1 MMRRIF
7 LCLPMIFLS
16 LGIILAQDSED
27 NTTIKELKQSLM
39 APCCWSGTVFDHG
52 HTQMEE
58 EIEAFVKAG
67 KSKDEILAHYVEQYG
82 EKILATPVA
91 QGFNLFAW
99 IAPFMIAGIGIFIL
113 VMFIRN
119 PKSSDQT
126 LVKDEDE
133 IPFDKQIEKELKE
146 FDS

>member
-7 LCLPMIFLS
+7 LYLPMIFLS
-16 LGIILAQDSED
+16 LGVISAQDSD
-27 NTTIKELKQSLM
+27 DALIKDLEQSLM

-58 EIEAFVKAG
+58 EIESFVKAG
-67 KSKDEILAHYVEQYG
+67 KSKNEILAHFVEQYG
-82 EKILATPVA
+82 EKILAAPVA
-91 QGFNLFAW
+91 HGFNLFAW
-99 IAPFMIAGIGIFIL
+99 IAPLMIAGIGVFLL

-119 PKSSDQT
+119 PKSSGRTTAKND
-126 LVKDEDE
+126 KE
-133 IPFDKQIEKELKE
+133 ILFDKEIEKELKE

>member
-7 LCLPMIFLS
+7 LCLPIIFLS
-16 LGIILAQDSED
+16 LEIISAQDSD
-27 NTTIKELKQSLM
+27 KDLIKELEQSLM

-52 HTQMEE
+52 HPQMEE

-67 KSKDEILAHYVEQYG
+67 RSKDEILAHYVEQYG
-82 EKILATPVA
+82 EKILAAPVA

-99 IAPFMIAGIGIFIL
+99 IAPIMIAGVGIFVL

-119 PKSSDQT
+119 PRSSGRSTAKS
-126 LVKDEDE
+126 DEE
-133 IPFDKQIEKELKE
+133 IPFDKEIEKELRE

>member
-16 LGIILAQDSED
+16 LGVISAQDSD
-27 NTTIKELKQSLM
+27 DALIKDLEQSLM

-58 EIEAFVKAG
+58 EIESFVKAG
-67 KSKDEILAHYVEQYG
+67 KSKDEILAHFVEQYG
-82 EKILATPVA
+82 EKILASPVA
-91 QGFNLFAW
+91 HGFNLFAW
-99 IAPFMIAGIGIFIL
+99 IAPLMIAGIGVFIL

-119 PKSSDQT
+119 PKSSGRT
-126 LVKDEDE
+126 TAKDDKE
-133 IPFDKQIEKELKE
+133 ILFDKEIEKELKE

>member
-7 LCLPMIFLS
+7 LFLPMIFLS
-16 LGIILAQDSED
+16 LGVISAQDSD
-27 NTTIKELKQSLM
+27 DALIKDLEQSLM

-58 EIEAFVKAG
+58 EIESFVKAG
-67 KSKDEILAHYVEQYG
+67 KSKDEILAHFVEQYG
-82 EKILATPVA
+82 EKILAAPVA
-91 QGFNLFAW
+91 KGFNLFAW
-99 IAPFMIAGIGIFIL
+99 IAPLMIAGIGVFIL

-119 PKSSDQT
+119 PKSSGRT
-126 LVKDEDE
+126 TAKDDKE
-133 IPFDKQIEKELKE
+133 ILFDKEIEKELKE